1 MNKPVAIVLGGTVP
15 HKFLIENLKER
26 GYYTILIDYNKN
38 PSAASSA
45 DLHLQESALNKATV
59 EEIAIEHKA
68 SLIISVA
75 LDQPLPV
82 AIEVAEKLNLPTPF
96 SQSTALNL
104 TNKGRMKSVLAA
116 YGVDTPESQVM
127 ISEGP
132 DTYCDIEYPLVIK
145 PEDGTGSKGITIV
158 DRKGSLKQALEGAYK
173 FSSTGK
179 AIVEKYIVGRE
190 LSVDVMICKKKS
202 KVLLCRERHKQSVDK
217 DEHPLQCVATLCP
230 AQISVEESK
239 KIREAT
245 EKISKAFNVVDGVML
260 VQGILDEKGTFKVIE
275 VAGRVSGGPGGFY
288 AVKNK
293 TGIDLIDYFIDCYL
307 DKAEDKHPTDNKK
320 IYATGSLYCKKGVLG
335 VFTNVNYLLDSGVVD
350 SFNPYKNP
358 GDLIPSGY
366 TTKNRVAGYA
376 VSANSRDEL
385 KDKLEKLFKMVD
397 AIDVKG
403 HSLLMR
409 EIGLH
414 RCL

>member
-15 HKFLIENLKER
+15 HKHLIENLKSRE
-26 GYYTILIDYNKN
+26 YYTILIDYNEN
-38 PSAASSA
+38 PPAACAA
-45 DLHLQESALNKATV
+45 DLHLQESALDKVKV
-59 EEIAIEHKA
+59 EEIALEYKA

-96 SQSTALNL
+96 SLNTALDL

-116 YGVDTPESQVM
+116 YGVDTPESEFL
-127 ISEGP
+127 SYE
-132 DTYCDIEYPLVIK
+132 DLDATCNFEYPLVIK
-145 PEDGTGSKGITIV
+145 PEDGTGSRGITII
-158 DRKGSLKQALEGAYK
+158 DQEKNIKKALTNALK
-173 FSSTGK
+173 FSSTGRVI
-179 AIVEKYIVGRE
+179 AEKYIAGRE
-190 LSVDVMICKKKS
+190 LSVDVIINRKKS
-202 KVLLCRERHKQSVDK
+202 SVLLCRERHKQSFDK

-245 EKISKAFNVVDGVML
+245 EKISKAFNLVNGVML
-260 VQGILDEKGTFKVIE
+260 VQGILDEKGSFKVIE

-307 DKAEDKHPTDNKK
+307 AEAKEKK
-320 IYATGSLYCKKGVLG
+320 PINNSKFYATGSLYCKEGLLVS
-335 VFTNVNYLLDSGVVD
+335 FTNVDDLLDSGIVD

-358 GDLIPSGY
+358 GDLVPPGF
-366 TTKNRVAGYA
+366 TTKSRVAGYA
-376 VSANSRDEL
+376 VSANSREEL
-385 KDKLEKLFKMVD
+385 KDKLERLFEI
-397 AIDVKG
+397 IDVIDDKG
-403 HSLLMR
+403 HSILLK
-409 EIGLH
+409 EIGVH